1 MIKLKLHI
9 CRYTEEAALSG
20 KKTITGRTSG
30 ETVKAPKGQVHHEM
44 WE

>member
-1 MIKLKLHI
+1 MH
-9 CRYTEEAALSG
+9 TEEAALSG

-30 ETVKAPKGQVHHEM
+30 ETVKAPKGQVPKER